1 MSKEANLVKSLLKN
15 DLMYMA
21 MAGCISADSN
31 QCVEDC
37 ENNIKNLQM
46 LEKGL
51 LDLGGDQTECLD
63 FIRKGYEICERD
75 KQMFLKEENE
85 WK

>member
-51 LDLGGDQTECLD
+51 LDLEGDQTECLD

-75 KQMFLKEENE
+75 KQMFLKMDGE
-85 WK
+85 K